1 MDMCPVASTHLISLE
16 PDLSGRG
23 GGAVRH
29 GIWRVAMAATAGAAW
44 IHENRDQ
51 ITREEEDLLEEITR
65 KGRNRVWSG
74 GLASSLT
81 SPSWRARKSG

>member
-1 MDMCPVASTHLISLE
+1 MDMCPVASTHLISPE

-23 GGAVRH
+23 GGVVRR
-29 GIWRVAMAATAGAAW
+29 GIWRVAMVATAAW

-51 ITREEEDLLEEITR
+51 ITREEEDLLEEIMR